1 MEIPTPESEE
11 SIDTFEI
18 SSSVTSV
25 EPPAFYLLEKSSK
38 KEAKKELSVTN
49 PEFTTYEETTKG
61 LIIK

>member
-11 SIDTFEI
+11 TIDTFEI

-25 EPPAFYLLEKSSK
+25 EEPTFYLLEKKSK